1 MKGFAFFVVAVAVLV
16 LPAAAQDA
24 SLALVSG
31 PVSIL
36 AGGAERFVK
45 AKGGEQ
51 LLYGD
56 TVRVG
61 KGGVAHLILGDR
73 GAVLLRE
80 ESLLTLQGSPR
91 RTTLAVKFGEFL
103 IGLKKGL
110 EPGQSFKVRT
120 PAAVAAVRG
129 TLFWG
134 KSDKADQ
141 SAAYAGFGHVVA
153 VTAQGKTVLVE
164 PGKTVTVA
172 FGQAPADAVP
182 STVGL
187 EYANHFAID
196 GGVQGLGDLA
206 ETDKLGK

>member
-1 MKGFAFFVVAVAVLV
+1 MIRFSLAVLAVAL
-16 LPAAAQDA
+16 AAPSFAQDA
-24 SLALVSG
+24 TLARISG
-31 PVSIL
+31 PVSVL
-36 AGGAERFVK
+36 PEGGRRFLK

-61 KGGVAHLILGDR
+61 KGGIAHLTLADR

-80 ESLLTLQGSPR
+80 ESLLTLVGSPR
-91 RTTLAVKFGEFL
+91 RSVLAVKYGEFL
-103 IGLKKGL
+103 IGLKKKL
-110 EPGQSFKVRT
+110 EAGQSFKVRT

-141 SAAYAGFGHVVA
+141 STAYAGFGHVVA
-153 VTAQGKTVLVE
+153 VTAKGKTVLVE

-187 EYANHFAID
+187 EYANHFAGD
-196 GGVQGLGDLA
+196 EDLQGLGDLA
-206 ETDKLGK
+206 ETDKLKK

>member
-1 MKGFAFFVVAVAVLV
+1 MKRLALAVLAAALAV
-16 LPAAAQDA
+16 PASAQDA
-24 SLALVSG
+24 TLVKISG
-31 PVSIL
+31 PVSVL
-36 AGGAERFVK
+36 AEGGRRFVK
-45 AKGGEQ
+45 AKGGEE

-61 KGGVAHLILGDR
+61 KGGVAHLILADR

-80 ESLLTLQGSPR
+80 ESLLTLIGSPR
-91 RTTLAVKFGEFL
+91 RSVLAVKYGEFL
-103 IGLKKGL
+103 IGLKKRL
-110 EPGQSFKVRT
+110 EAGQSFKVRT

-141 SAAYAGFGHVVA
+141 STAYAGFGHVVA

-172 FGQAPADAVP
+172 FGSAPADAVP

-196 GGVQGLGDLA
+196 GGVQSLGDLA